1 MAYAAHASDHEVYP
15 DCRPEFIKSLSS
27 SLKLGNLW
35 TPIELYAPF
44 QNLSKTDL
52 VTLGLELNVPF
63 ELTWSCYEG
72 KERPCLECG
81 TCLERTEAFYK
92 NKVKDLA
99 LSDSEWE
106 QALILY
112 EKHSSNNR

>member
-1 MAYAAHASDHEVYP
+1 M
-15 DCRPEFIKSLSS
+15 R
-27 SLKLGNLW
+27 GN
-35 TPIELYAPF
+35 EGHV
-44 QNLSKTDL
+44 SK
-52 VTLGLELNVPF
+52 
-63 ELTWSCYEG
+63 
-72 KERPCLECG
+72 CG

-112 EKHSSNNR
+112 EKHRSNNR